1 MKKIIAITS
10 LLAAGTLC
18 ANAEADLSNAA
29 CTSALAQ
36 ALIDTNYQVGDA
48 FELNIKIGSSH
59 NFAADQSGSV
69 LTLKGTAG
77 PGLHASGTGF
87 AEDISSDYW
96 GIYTQAGNYIAIDS
110 GAADDRL
117 WTSPSRSGS
126 TFTWQ
131 TSNGALL
138 DSWVSYDSLGDRANP
153 GIGNLGIN
161 VKYTGTT
168 ESGAGDVLITLQLS
182 NGTTSI
188 INAGG
193 VALNANDLALGQRI
207 PALAELGTFTA
218 NGVTSLIPEPSAFG
232 LLAGLGALALAGTRR
247 RRAKKA

>member
-1 MKKIIAITS
+1 MKNIIAITS
-10 LLAAGTLC
+10 LLAVGTLC

-36 ALIDTNYQVGDA
+36 ALIDTNYHVGDA
-48 FELNIKIGSSH
+48 FELNIKIGTH

-69 LTLKGTAG
+69 LALAGTATAG
-77 PGLHASGTGF
+77 VRVEGQQGSQNDTL
-87 AEDISSDYW
+87 SSNYW
-96 GIYTQAGNYIAIDS
+96 GVFTQAGNYVAIDS
-110 GAADDRL
+110 GAASDRT
-117 WTSPSRSGS
+117 WTSPTSRSGS
-126 TFTWQ
+126 TFTWE

-138 DSWVSYDSLGDRANP
+138 DSWVSYDSSGNRANP

-168 ESGAGDVLITLQLS
+168 ESGAGDVLITLLMP
-182 NGTTSI
+182 NNTTSI
-188 INAGG
+188 IKAGG
-193 VALNANDLALGQRI
+193 VALDANDIALGAHI
-207 PALAELGTFTA
+207 TALAELGTFTA

-247 RRAKKA
+247 RRRK